1 MTVSSRK
8 PINRREPMTQQ
19 PAPEIIDVESV
30 ADLVNRAVLIAAL
43 VKSIMGIK
51 SITATS
57 LDEAMSKGAK
67 ETAMRIDADGNEEKL
82 GTVSKSFPDPVST
95 ITDPEALDA
104 YLRETRSGELEY
116 RYILGNLEE
125 IYPVLIE
132 HAEHL
137 LTIDQVVPQWMVDLA
152 KKEALIPGRK
162 IPGISV
168 SRPAGVVTIRPNA
181 AAKALAES
189 VLARSEISLLAIEA
203 SK

>member
-1 MTVSSRK
+1 
-8 PINRREPMTQQ
+8 MTQQ

-67 ETAMRIDADGNEEKL
+67 ETAMRIDANGNEEKL